1 MGRSASSAPW
11 DLVIIIAYG
20 VMTDEEARAFT
31 PRVVFVDS
39 DNKQVELGEH
49 SDDPAYVPENFGLV
63 SPRGLV

>member
-1 MGRSASSAPW
+1 M
-11 DLVIIIAYG
+11 IIIAYG

>member
-1 MGRSASSAPW
+1 M
-11 DLVIIIAYG
+11 IIIAYG
-20 VMTDEEARAFT
+20 VMSDAEARAFT

-49 SDDPAYVPENFGLV
+49 SGDPAYVPENFGLV